1 MRSGAYARVVEHAA
15 DAADESTTPETDR
28 DLATLATLEQDL
40 ASLEGELDRI
50 DHTETSDLGQGDLGQ
65 GDLGQGDLGQGDL
78 GQGDLGRDEPGS
90 DESRPGE
97 SGSGPDSS
105 A

>member
-15 DAADESTTPETDR
+15 DAADESTTPGADR

-50 DHTETSDLGQGDLGQ
+50 DHTETSDLGQGDLGR
-65 GDLGQGDLGQGDL
+65 GDT
-78 GQGDLGRDEPGS
+78 GRDEPGS
-90 DESRPGE
+90 DESRSGE

>member
-28 DLATLATLEQDL
+28 DLATLAALEQDL

-65 GDLGQGDLGQGDL
+65 GDPE
-78 GQGDLGRDEPGS
+78 RDEPGS